1 MFGLALGVS
10 HIQANF
16 RIDFGQATWDRI
28 DAVDGIG
35 ELTSDLTCFA
45 LLCLGFA
52 KMMLMIEYNIQFR

>member
-1 MFGLALGVS
+1 MFGLAFGVS

-16 RIDFGQATWDRI
+16 RIGSGRATWNWI
-28 DAVDGIG
+28 DAGNNMG